1 MLRSCTSTLKKN
13 WFPLV
18 NLRLD
23 RSEIWKENECELVH
37 SARYSEDVVKM
48 RAVLSDGDLSL
59 LSEVAGSAAM
69 NASAPVAQRRAA
81 AERKS
86 RSHGIESQA

>member
-1 MLRSCTSTLKKN
+1 MSAQMLHIHIKEN

-48 RAVLSDGDLSL
+48 RAVLSD
-59 LSEVAGSAAM
+59 
-69 NASAPVAQRRAA
+69 
-81 AERKS
+81 
-86 RSHGIESQA
+86 